1 MRKIGI
7 VGGTFNPIH
16 LGHLML
22 AEWALDELQLDEI
35 WLIPTGVSYMKN
47 PNEIA
52 SGIDRFRMAELAAA
66 DNDRF
71 KCLDTEVYQTDNTY
85 SYRTLEILHGK
96 YPEDDFYFI
105 LGADCLYSIEKWK
118 NPDIIF
124 RQCTI
129 VAAVRNNTEISDMKE
144 KRMALEKKYHGKIIL
159 LPFIRMSLSSTEI
172 RQRIRNGQSIRYL
185 VPDKVLSYI
194 EEKGLYREKN
204 C

>member
-22 AEWALDELQLDEI
+22 AEWAMDELKLDEI

-47 PNEIA
+47 PGEIA
-52 SGIDRFRMAELAAA
+52 PCQDRLRMTELAAQ

-71 KCLDTEVYQTDNTY
+71 QCLDTEVFQTDNTY
-85 SYRTLEILHGK
+85 SYKTLELLHEQ
-96 YPEDDFYFI
+96 YPESVFYFI
-105 LGADCLYSIEKWK
+105 LGADCLYTIEKWK
-118 NPDIIF
+118 NPDRIF

-129 VAAVRNNTEISDMKE
+129 VAAVRDNAAMSDME
-144 KRMALEKKYHGKIIL
+144 EKKAELEARFQGKIVL
-159 LPFIRMSLSSTEI
+159 LPFMRMSISSTEI
-172 RQRIRNGQSIRYL
+172 RRRIKNGQSVRYL

-194 EEKGLYREKN
+194 EEKGLYREEN
-204 C
+204 F